1 MMRSATH
8 DVFGE
13 PQDVLYLKDAPI
25 PKPEQGQLRIRM
37 LLSPIHNHD
46 LWTVRGN
53 YGYKPALPGAIGGSE
68 AVGIVEELGEG
79 ADPALL
85 GRRVAAAAVHGSW
98 AEYFL
103 APAAGVVPVPDTIS
117 DEAAA
122 QLIAMPFSAITLL
135 EFLGVK
141 KGDWMIQNTA
151 NGAVG
156 KAVAML
162 AQARGIH
169 VINLV
174 RRDEGIKELSE
185 LGIVNGVST
194 AKSDWKDE
202 VRALTREQPVRAGV
216 DSIGGQ
222 ASNDIA
228 ELLGDDGLL
237 VSFGSMTGAPM
248 QISSG
253 PVIFKQLTI
262 KGFWGSKV
270 IGSMQ
275 ADDRRRLMGELIRLV
290 EDGTI
295 MLPVEGIYDLADIG
309 KAVKAS
315 LGSGKAGKVLLK
327 P

>member
-13 PQDVLYLKDAPI
+13 PEDVLHLRDAAVPT
-25 PKPEQGQLRIRM
+25 PAQGQVLIRTI
-37 LLSPIHNHD
+37 LSPIHNHD

-53 YGYKPALPGAIGGSE
+53 YGYKPQLPGAIGGSE
-68 AVGIVEELGEG
+68 AVGVVDAVGEG
-79 ADPALL
+79 TDASLL
-85 GRRVAAAAVHGSW
+85 GRRVTAAGVHGSW

-103 APAAGVVPVPDTIS
+103 APAAGIVPVPDTIS

-122 QLIAMPFSAITLL
+122 QLIAMPFSALALL
-135 EFLGVK
+135 EFLSVK
-141 KGDWMIQNTA
+141 KGDWIIQNTA

-156 KAVAML
+156 KAVAMVGK
-162 AQARGIH
+162 ARGIH

-174 RRDEGIKELSE
+174 RRDEGIEELSK
-185 LGIVNGVST
+185 LGIDNGIST
-194 AKSDWKDE
+194 AKENWKDD
-202 VRALTREQPVRAGV
+202 VRALTNGQPIRAGV
-216 DSIGGQ
+216 DSIGGT
-222 ASNDIA
+222 ASNEIA
-228 ELLGDDGLL
+228 ELLGDDALL

-270 IGSMQ
+270 IGSMST
-275 ADDRRRLMGELIRLV
+275 DDRRRLIGELIQLV
-290 EDGTI
+290 EKETI
-295 MLPVEGIYDLADIG
+295 RLPVEGVFDLADISN
-309 KAVKAS
+309 AVKAS
-315 LGSGKAGKVLLK
+315 LGSGKIGKVLLK